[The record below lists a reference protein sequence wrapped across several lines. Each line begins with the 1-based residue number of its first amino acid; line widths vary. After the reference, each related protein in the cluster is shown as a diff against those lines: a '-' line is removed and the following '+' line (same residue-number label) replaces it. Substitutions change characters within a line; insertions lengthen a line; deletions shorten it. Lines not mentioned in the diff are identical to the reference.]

1 MTASLSSLS
10 SSLNF
15 TLPDLP
21 LFTQTENYVKV
32 TDDAFEISNVYY
44 KDKTAEI
51 YYVLTEDESGAVY
64 AHAYSEEG
72 DLLPEAEGQALYYRS
87 EGIDELPVTDAI
99 SALSA
104 SLDVAELTVGDLKEN
119 FGIDLLG
126 SGEGI
131 VNELIAADDK
141 INEIADKLDGRI
153 DGIELGDVI
162 DVTADSTPILRA
174 LEHTTIAELDGRIQT
189 ITLKEVIEIDQTS
202 APILIALQDTTVT
215 GLGERVKTLTLGEVV
230 NTEDNAILEY
240 LSSSTMENLG
250 GRLNDMPLS
259 TFLNVDEGGS
269 AGNAI
274 LDALLKDNGEG
285 PTTISNLTERI
296 NALKISRIE
305 TAQLLTEELR
315 EAYADAKEYD
325 FRFAERQATKDI
337 ISGLGSAY
345 QTFLDGYAKALDSY
359 RQAIQAVEQARY
371 DYLVDA
377 ESDYQ
382 KKLAEVRAQKDKVL
396 EQRKEVAELSEGAA
410 KDAAEAALAA
420 EEATLQTLEAA
431 LKLAGDTANAA
442 FGLAL
447 SAMNTV
453 ENALTELEKTFPEE
467 ITTALT
473 ESAQQA
479 QDAMNAAKDEA
490 FAKFEEAHKEDIE
503 KALADLQARKQAL
516 IDANKAA

>member
-1 MTASLSSLS
+1 MKVWKKIAACGLSLALAAGTCALLAGCGGEDSEAAARMQVDINPSVEFILDEDNKVLSVTA
-10 SSLNF
+10 LN
-15 TLPDLP
+15 
-21 LFTQTENYVKV
+21 
-32 TDDAFEISNVYY
+32 DDGALIIAGEAFVG
-44 KDKTAEI
+44 KTAEDAVELMVSI
-51 YYVLTEDESGAVY
+51 STEAGYLVKGDLSAGQDGITISITGDEEAAQKLYDDVKAGIDAFLEESGINAAV
-64 AHAYSEEG
+64 ERG
-72 DLLPEAEGQALYYRS
+72 EAL
-87 EGIDELPVTDAI
+87 
-99 SALSA
+99 
-104 SLDVAELTVGDLKEN
+104 
-119 FGIDLLG
+119 
-126 SGEGI
+126 
-131 VNELIAADDK
+131 
-141 INEIADKLDGRI
+141 KLD
-153 DGIELGDVI
+153 
-162 DVTADSTPILRA
+162 ALRA
-174 LEHTTIAELDGRIQT
+174 LVQKAD
-189 ITLKEVIEIDQTS
+189 
-202 APILIALQDTTVT
+202 P
-215 GLGERVKTLTLGEVV
+215 TLTDEEVASM
-230 NTEDNAILEY
+230 TEEQ
-240 LSSSTMENLG
+240 
-250 GRLNDMPLS
+250 
-259 TFLNVDEGGS
+259 
-269 AGNAI
+269 
-274 LDALLKDNGEG
+274 LL
-285 PTTISNLTERI
+285 

-315 EAYADAKEYD
+315 EAYAAAKEYD

-431 LKLAGDTANAA
+431 LELAGDTANAA

-447 SAMNTV
+447 SAMKTV

-479 QDAMNAAKDEA
+479 QDAMNAAKDES

>member
-1 MTASLSSLS
+1 MKVWKKIAACGLSLALAAGTCALLAGCGGEDSEAAARMQVDINPSVEFILDEDNKVLSVTA
-10 SSLNF
+10 LN
-15 TLPDLP
+15 
-21 LFTQTENYVKV
+21 
-32 TDDAFEISNVYY
+32 DDGALIIAGEAFVG
-44 KDKTAEI
+44 KTAEDAVELMVSI
-51 YYVLTEDESGAVY
+51 STEAGYLVKGDLSAGQDGITISITGDEEAAQKLYDDVKAGIDAFLEESGINAAV
-64 AHAYSEEG
+64 ERG
-72 DLLPEAEGQALYYRS
+72 EAL
-87 EGIDELPVTDAI
+87 
-99 SALSA
+99 
-104 SLDVAELTVGDLKEN
+104 
-119 FGIDLLG
+119 
-126 SGEGI
+126 
-131 VNELIAADDK
+131 
-141 INEIADKLDGRI
+141 KLD
-153 DGIELGDVI
+153 
-162 DVTADSTPILRA
+162 ALRA
-174 LEHTTIAELDGRIQT
+174 LVQKAD
-189 ITLKEVIEIDQTS
+189 
-202 APILIALQDTTVT
+202 P
-215 GLGERVKTLTLGEVV
+215 TLTDEEVESM
-230 NTEDNAILEY
+230 TEEQ
-240 LSSSTMENLG
+240 
-250 GRLNDMPLS
+250 
-259 TFLNVDEGGS
+259 
-269 AGNAI
+269 
-274 LDALLKDNGEG
+274 LL
-285 PTTISNLTERI
+285 

-315 EAYADAKEYD
+315 EAYAAAKEYD

-431 LKLAGDTANAA
+431 LELAGDTANAA

-473 ESAQQA
+473 ENAQQA

>member
-1 MTASLSSLS
+1 MKVWKKIAACGLSLALAAGTCALLAGCGGEDSEAAARMQVDINPSVEFILDEDNKVLS
-10 SSLNF
+10 VAALN
-15 TLPDLP
+15 
-21 LFTQTENYVKV
+21 
-32 TDDAFEISNVYY
+32 DDGALIIAGEAFVG
-44 KDKTAEI
+44 KTAEDAVELMVSI
-51 YYVLTEDESGAVY
+51 STEAGYLVKGDLSAGQDGITISITGDEEAAQKLYEDVKADVDAFLEESGINAAV
-64 AHAYSEEG
+64 ERG
-72 DLLPEAEGQALYYRS
+72 EAL
-87 EGIDELPVTDAI
+87 
-99 SALSA
+99 
-104 SLDVAELTVGDLKEN
+104 
-119 FGIDLLG
+119 
-126 SGEGI
+126 
-131 VNELIAADDK
+131 
-141 INEIADKLDGRI
+141 KLD
-153 DGIELGDVI
+153 
-162 DVTADSTPILRA
+162 ALRA
-174 LEHTTIAELDGRIQT
+174 LVQKAD
-189 ITLKEVIEIDQTS
+189 
-202 APILIALQDTTVT
+202 P
-215 GLGERVKTLTLGEVV
+215 TLTDEEVASM
-230 NTEDNAILEY
+230 TEEQ
-240 LSSSTMENLG
+240 
-250 GRLNDMPLS
+250 
-259 TFLNVDEGGS
+259 
-269 AGNAI
+269 
-274 LDALLKDNGEG
+274 LL
-285 PTTISNLTERI
+285 

-315 EAYADAKEYD
+315 EAYAAAKEYD
-325 FRFAERQATKDI
+325 FRFAERQATKDVI
-337 ISGLGSAY
+337 EGLGSAY

-431 LKLAGDTANAA
+431 LKLAGDTANKA
-442 FGLAL
+442 FDLAL
-447 SAMNTV
+447 SAMKTV

-473 ESAQQA
+473 ENAQQA